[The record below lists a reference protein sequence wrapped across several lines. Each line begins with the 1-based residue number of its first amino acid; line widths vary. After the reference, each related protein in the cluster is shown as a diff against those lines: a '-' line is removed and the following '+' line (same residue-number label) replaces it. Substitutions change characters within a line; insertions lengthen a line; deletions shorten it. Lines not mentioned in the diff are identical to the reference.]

1 MPYDIEYAVLWN
13 AICNRFPDRRSD
25 IVSVRYVS
33 ISEIADLNS
42 RYRNTKSP
50 TNVLTFSYTDD
61 VPYEHDIALCSD
73 IADQEAKQR
82 GIPPRDY
89 MALLLTHAMLHAAG
103 LDHERSVTDD
113 TNMRTLEQEI
123 LSECGF
129 IPVALKD
136 VY

>member
-1 MPYDIEYAVLWN
+1 MPYDIEHSVLWS

-33 ISEIADLNS
+33 IPEITDLNS
-42 RYRNTKSP
+42 RYRTTKSP

-61 VPYEHDIALCSD
+61 LPYEHDIALCSD
-73 IADQEAKQR
+73 IAEAEAKQR
-82 GIPPRDY
+82 GIVLRDY
-89 MALLLTHAMLHAAG
+89 MALLLTHAMLHAVG
-103 LDHERSVTDD
+103 LDHEQSAADD
-113 TNMRTLEQEI
+113 KKMRILEREI
-123 LSECGF
+123 VSECGF